1 MANEQGMSGMDV
13 RALTAELSALLP
25 LWIGKI
31 YQYDAK
37 TLGIRLNGNEGAK
50 YQFLVETGR
59 RAHLVRALPESP
71 KNPLGYAMFLRKHL
85 EGGRVTA
92 IGQYGLQRIFY
103 IDVAKKVG
111 ILRLVVELFD
121 EGNAILLDEAGVI
134 TKPLWHHRFK
144 DRAVVPGEVYAFP
157 EGTDC
162 SGFDSESFAAMLR
175 ASDRDLVRTLAVN
188 CLLGG
193 AYAELVCSLAGVDK
207 SIPAA
212 EADAGAV
219 YAALHQVVAMVE
231 GQRKAV
237 ITESGCWP
245 IQGMGEEKQAFST
258 YNQALEEYYPLQTAT
273 EIKAEE
279 KRPKLSKEE
288 VIRRQQEEA
297 LKKFGKKI
305 KRAEKAVEAVY
316 TNYPLVQ
323 DIIAT
328 LDRVSQNLSWQEI
341 EEVLKKSD
349 LPAAKK
355 VVAVHPADAAVD
367 LDLGGVRVKVFVRE
381 NVEANLEHYYDQIKK
396 FKKKTE
402 GAMAAME
409 RGAAQP
415 KEKPKEVLHF
425 MKKKWFHRFRWFY
438 TTDGTLVLGGRDAS
452 QNEELVKKY
461 MEGKDTFVHA
471 DVHGGSVVI
480 VKGETEHMDDEV
492 AQFAA
497 SYSNAWKA
505 GHFSADVYFA
515 RPDQVSKTA
524 ESGEFVARGGF
535 IVRGERRYAKDVQLG
550 VAIGVQKEP
559 SVAIIGGPV
568 AAVRARTGYVVE
580 LSPGTFE
587 PNDVAKKVQRA
598 LKEKV
603 GEENWK
609 RLRTVLNTEAI
620 AAFVPPGGSDIVG
633 GHEG

>member
-245 IQGMGEEKQAFST
+245 IQGMGVEKQAFST

>member
-59 RAHLVRALPESP
+59 RAHLVGALPESP

-85 EGGRVTA
+85 EGGRVTG

-103 IDVAKKVG
+103 IDVAKKAG
-111 ILRLVVELFD
+111 ILRLVIELFD
-121 EGNAILLDEAGVI
+121 EGNAVLLDEAGVI
-134 TKPLWHHRFK
+134 TKPLWHHRFR
-144 DRAVVPGEVYAFP
+144 DRAVVPGEAYALP
-157 EGTDC
+157 EGTDG
-162 SGFDSESFAAMLR
+162 SGFDGESFAAMLR

-193 AYAELVCSLAGVDK
+193 AYAELVCSRAGVDK
-207 SIPAA
+207 SVPAA

-219 YAALHQVVAMVE
+219 YAALHEVVAMVE
-231 GQRKAV
+231 GQREPV
-237 ITESGCWP
+237 ITGSGCWP
-245 IQGMGEEKQAFST
+245 IRGMGEEKQAFPT
-258 YNQALEEYYPLQTAT
+258 FNQALEAYYPLQTAA
-273 EIKAEE
+273 EVKAEE
-279 KRPKLSKEE
+279 RRPKLSKEE

-297 LKKFGKKI
+297 LKKFGGKI
-305 KRAEKAVEAVY
+305 KRAEAAVEAVY

-328 LDRVSQNLSWQEI
+328 LDRVSQSLSWQEI

-355 VVAVHPADAAVD
+355 VVAVHPAEAAVE
-367 LDLGGVRVKVFVRE
+367 LDLGVRVKIFVRE
-381 NVEANLEHYYDQIKK
+381 SVEANLEHYYDQIKK
-396 FKKKTE
+396 FRKKTE
-402 GAMAAME
+402 GALAAME
-409 RGAAQP
+409 RGAAKS

-568 AAVRARTGYVVE
+568 AAVRARTEHVIE

-587 PNDVAKKVQRA
+587 PNDVAKKVQRV
-598 LKEKV
+598 LKEKI
-603 GEENWK
+603 GDDTWK
-609 RLRTVLNTEAI
+609 RLKTVLNTEAI

-633 GHEG
+633 EHEG